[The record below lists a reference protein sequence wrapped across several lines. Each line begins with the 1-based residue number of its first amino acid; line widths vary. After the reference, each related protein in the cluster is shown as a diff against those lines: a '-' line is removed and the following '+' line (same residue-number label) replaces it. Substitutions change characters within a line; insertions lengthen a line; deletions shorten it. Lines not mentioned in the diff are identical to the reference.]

1 MDGSN
6 FTTIGFRFFLFIATF
21 LTTPVAATNTKLTS
35 DQKQFLETVRS
46 TLSSR
51 FEKDIAWSNNI
62 ISCFQ
67 GSCSDNKSYQ
77 QFLIEAPQ
85 VIKTYRTLLILANYE
100 RVLENHGAIPTGFG
114 LPTLNIDVNAKK
126 KFSEL
131 EDIQVQRKGDQQA
144 IERELVRQLQTMRRS
159 SSVNYSD
166 EKIAKIFV
174 RNSSLESQKYYKGL
188 ASQMVGE
195 FPYLSFIDKATPRK
209 NDMIRSMQEFS
220 ESNQDT
226 REKVN
231 GMSLESF
238 IAYAPIIEEVLSSH
252 PEWNATYIYLS
263 KTIQGPEWSIDF
275 WKDTLTSAFALGTAG
290 CFILAGITGFAPLA
304 LVCSIVGAS
313 VASYFFVQS
322 TLDYMKEMKFYRLGL
337 TREERFKTVERR
349 LYGMGVMLGLSVIGL
364 GGAVVT
370 VRSAEEPIRTALQ
383 TGLANL
389 KTRVTDVKELVDP
402 MKEWA
407 VGWVKGQTKNL
418 SVNGGFSLKGQNA
431 SKKIETLNFP
441 TYAEVIDAKT
451 QFLHA
456 MQR

>member
-6 FTTIGFRFFLFIATF
+6 FTALGFRFILLFATF
-21 LTTPVAATNTKLTS
+21 LSIPVAAANIKLNS
-35 DQKQFLETVRS
+35 DQKQFLEAVRS
-46 TLSSR
+46 TVASR

-62 ISCFQ
+62 VSCFK
-67 GSCSDNKSYQ
+67 GSCSDKKSYQ

-114 LPTLNIDVNAKK
+114 LPTLNVDVNAKN
-126 KFSEL
+126 KFSEI

-159 SSVNYSD
+159 SSLNYSE

-195 FPYLSFIDKATPRK
+195 FPYLSFIDKASPK
-209 NDMIRSMQEFS
+209 KKDMIRSMEKFS
-220 ESNQDT
+220 ESNQET
-226 REKVN
+226 RNIVN
-231 GMSLESF
+231 GMALESF
-238 IAYAPIIEEVLSSH
+238 IAYAPIIEEVLASR
-252 PEWNATYIYLS
+252 PDWNATYIYLS
-263 KTIQGPEWSIDF
+263 KTIHGPEWSIDF
-275 WKDTLTSAFALGTAG
+275 WKETITSAFAVGTAG

-304 LVCSIVGAS
+304 LVCSIVGAA

-337 TREERFKTVERR
+337 TREERFKTIERR

-364 GGAVVT
+364 GGAVAT

-418 SVNGGFSLKGQNA
+418 SVNGGFSMKGQSGSN
-431 SKKIETLNFP
+431 SVTGLNFP
-441 TYAEVIDAKT
+441 TYAEVIDAKIH
-451 QFLHA
+451 FLNA
-456 MQR
+456 MR